1 MANEL
6 PYEINFMFD
15 GTSEVKKKNGEVI
28 GHWDTDSTDAI
39 YEFTPL
45 GEDKPTLSH
54 PFMGVLVKLIQGE
67 P

>member
-1 MANEL
+1 
-6 PYEINFMFD
+6 MFD